1 MRARIVVFL
10 MLLLSGIWVVCAEA
24 KIARGGGGGGMRS
37 GVANRSAPSRA
48 NVSRSDVN
56 RQNVQ
61 RGNIDRNVNVNNV
74 NVNRNVDIDRDV
86 DVNGWGGGR
95 YYDDPD
101 WGWGAFAA
109 GATVGAIGAAAA
121 YDEPDTV
128 VIAPSSGGYVSTLP
142 SGCTTV
148 VLGGANVYDCGGVY
162 YQPSYQGSSLMYQQV
177 QP

>member
-24 KIARGGGGGGMRS
+24 KIARGGGGGMRS

-48 NVSRSDVN
+48 NVSRPDVN
-56 RQNVQ
+56 RENVQ
-61 RGNIDRNVNVNNV
+61 RGTVDRNV
-74 NVNRNVDIDRDV
+74 NVNRNVDVNRNIDVDRDIDV
-86 DVNGWGGGR
+86 DGWHRGFT
-95 YYDDPD
+95 YDDPD

-128 VIAPSSGGYVSTLP
+128 LAPSSGGYVTTLP
-142 SGCTTV
+142 AGCTTV
-148 VLGGANVYDCGGVY
+148 LIAGEDVYDCNGVY
-162 YQPSYQGSSLMYQQV
+162 YQPSYQGSSLMYQEV